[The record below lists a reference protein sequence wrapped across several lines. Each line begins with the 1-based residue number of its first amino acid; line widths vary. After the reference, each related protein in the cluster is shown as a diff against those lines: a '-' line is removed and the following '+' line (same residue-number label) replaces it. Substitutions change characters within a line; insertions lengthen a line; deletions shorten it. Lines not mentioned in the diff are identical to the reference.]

1 MSLVLRTA
9 QVALV
14 SVIVLVFVG
23 AIVRSSGAGLG
34 CPDWPT
40 CWGRIIPPTKAEQI
54 DPEKLDIP
62 RFKRYAERHGIDP
75 DTVERESV
83 LGSFNAVHTWTE
95 FINRLTSLPLG
106 VSTLLLAIFS
116 FRASRH
122 RKWVVAL
129 AWFALLDVLF
139 NAWMGAEVVRSG
151 LKPGIITLHMA
162 LALLLICVLVT
173 ITWLSRT
180 PKVLDIGETRH
191 LRWVSLLFFVCLFA
205 EGIFGSQV
213 REMTDQLAKAAGDM
227 PRSEWIGALASTSI
241 YQIHRSFSWSL
252 LVSAGAVFWLARRS
266 RSGAEAWEPK
276 VILGIVLAMMC
287 MGIILAHVAIY
298 PVVQVLHVGLT
309 AILLAVTWKWV
320 LEVLSAPRHEHSI

>member
-1 MSLVLRTA
+1 MSLIFRTA

-40 CWGRIIPPTKAEQI
+40 CWGLIIPPTNADQI
-54 DPEKLDIP
+54 DVEKLDIP

-75 DTVERESV
+75 DTVTRETV
-83 LGSFNAVHTWTE
+83 LAGFNPVHTWTE
-95 FINRLTSLPLG
+95 FVNRLTSLPLG
-106 VSTLLLAIFS
+106 FSTLLLAIFS
-116 FRASRH
+116 FRAKRN
-122 RKWVVAL
+122 RWWIVGL

-139 NAWMGAEVVRSG
+139 NAWMGAMVVRSG

-173 ITWLSRT
+173 VVWLARE
-180 PKVLDIGETRH
+180 PGAKPIGKVPH
-191 LRWVSLLFFVCLFA
+191 LRWVTFLFFACLFA

-227 PRSEWIGALASTSI
+227 PRSEWIGALDSTTI
-241 YQIHRSFSWSL
+241 YQVHRSFSWSL
-252 LVSAGAVFWLARRS
+252 LLTAGAIFWLARKS
-266 RSGAEAWEPK
+266 AGGAAAWEPK
-276 VILGIVLAMMC
+276 MILGIVIAMMF
-287 MGIILAHVAIY
+287 MGIILAHVAIF

-320 LEVLSAPRHEHSI
+320 LEVLFNSRNDRPI